1 MTFDTFDSEL
11 YIRTLAGRARFDQMP
26 PRAPSILA
34 RLTLAGALMATP
46 VSARAAQDVDLYAAA
61 MKNHETEVT
70 WYQSHF
76 RTEAAEKIIR
86 AFADKYPGIGI
97 NSFNSTAAVAYQRV
111 TQDLQAGASQAD
123 IFGTT
128 DATQMSVLKAAGNLE
143 KFVPENVSLMVPAV
157 KALNDPDGFYTVT
170 YGILVALTYNTDKV
184 KPADVPTNW
193 TDLADKK
200 WQGQV
205 TLGSPNYS
213 GGMAGWTVAM
223 QQLYGPD
230 FVQKLAD
237 NKPLVGRSM
246 DDTLIH
252 LNSGE
257 SSIAAGDVAST
268 SRSIVRGN
276 PLGIAYPSDGAL
288 LLVGPTAIL
297 KTSKRPNASK
307 LFVDFLLSPEAARV
321 IVSQFE
327 QGLIVDAPA
336 PLSGKPLKDIKT
348 ISVPTDVILK
358 TLPGIKERWKTLFGE

>member
-1 MTFDTFDSEL
+1 MVSNLKGVHMKIETGLSECAA
-11 YIRTLAGRARFDQMP
+11 RSTLGWLAVAGL
-26 PRAPSILA
+26 LA
-34 RLTLAGALMATP
+34 ATP
-46 VSARAAQDVDLYAAA
+46 LSALAAQDSDLYDAAK
-61 MKNHETEVT
+61 KNNETEVT

-76 RTEAAEKIIR
+76 RTEAAEKIIQV
-86 AFADKYPGIGI
+86 FAAKYPGIKI

-111 TQDLQAGASQAD
+111 TQDMKAGASQAD

-128 DATQMSVLKAAGNLE
+128 DATQMSTLKAAGNLD
-143 KFVPENVSLMVPAV
+143 KFVPENASRMVPAV
-157 KALNDPDGFYTVT
+157 KALNDPEGYYTIT
-170 YGILVALTYNTDKV
+170 YGILVALTYNTEKV

-213 GGMAGWTVAM
+213 GAMGGWTVAM

-230 FVQKLAD
+230 FFQKLAD
-237 NKPLVGRSM
+237 NKPLVGRSI
-246 DDTLIH
+246 DDTIIH

-268 SRSIVRGN
+268 SRSKDRGN

-307 LFVDFLLSPEAARV
+307 LFVDFLLSPEAAKV
-321 IVSQFE
+321 IVEQFE
-327 QGLIVDAPA
+327 QGLIVDAPPPIA
-336 PLSGKPLKDIKT
+336 GKPLKDIKLV
-348 ISVPTDVILK
+348 SVPIEAILK
-358 TLPGIKERWKTLFGE
+358 TLPDIKEKWKTVFGE

>member
-46 VSARAAQDVDLYAAA
+46 VSARAAQDDDLYAAA

-143 KFVPENVSLMVPAV
+143 KFVPEN
-157 KALNDPDGFYTVT
+157 
-170 YGILVALTYNTDKV
+170 
-184 KPADVPTNW
+184 
-193 TDLADKK
+193 
-200 WQGQV
+200 
-205 TLGSPNYS
+205 
-213 GGMAGWTVAM
+213 
-223 QQLYGPD
+223 
-230 FVQKLAD
+230 
-237 NKPLVGRSM
+237 
-246 DDTLIH
+246 
-252 LNSGE
+252 
-257 SSIAAGDVAST
+257 
-268 SRSIVRGN
+268 
-276 PLGIAYPSDGAL
+276 
-288 LLVGPTAIL
+288 
-297 KTSKRPNASK
+297 
-307 LFVDFLLSPEAARV
+307 
-321 IVSQFE
+321 
-327 QGLIVDAPA
+327 
-336 PLSGKPLKDIKT
+336 
-348 ISVPTDVILK
+348 
-358 TLPGIKERWKTLFGE
+358 